1 MRFLH
6 TADWHVGKKL
16 NGFDLLAEQHDAFLK
31 INQLAKDYKVDAVVV
46 AGDLYDR
53 SVPSE
58 EAVEELNK
66 DLIQMNLRE
75 GWPLLAVS
83 GNHDSAVRLAT
94 GGAWFKATNF
104 FMHTTVA
111 QAIEEPV
118 TLGDTQFFLLP
129 FFGLQEVRNY
139 FGDPEIRDLKTA
151 MARIVTKMEEEF
163 DPDRAHVLVAHFF
176 AAGSSHT
183 DSETQTEVGGL
194 DAVPVD
200 LMAPFDY
207 VALGHL
213 HNKNALQAPRVKY
226 AGSPL
231 KFSASEVNLD
241 KGVWIVDTQPFNLQ
255 WVPLEPLHDLVKLTG
270 SFDELATVEYASH
283 YQEDDFFVIELTDT
297 APIPDLMNK
306 LRHYYPK
313 IIALSRVNKA
323 ADQSD
328 LAAPVQDLEN
338 KDPLALLSDFYHQVT
353 GEELS
358 DNQRQWA
365 KDALLAAQKEE
376 EG

>member
-66 DLIQMNLRE
+66 DLIQMNLKE

-83 GNHDSAVRLAT
+83 GNHDSAST
-94 GGAWFKATNF
+94 
-104 FMHTTVA
+104 MHTTVA

-129 FFGLQEVRNY
+129 FFGLQEVRNC

-151 MARIVTKMEEEF
+151 MARIVAKMEEEF

-283 YQEDDFFVIELTDT
+283 YQEDDFFVIELTDM

-313 IIALSRVNKA
+313 IIALSRVN
-323 ADQSD
+323 
-328 LAAPVQDLEN
+328 
-338 KDPLALLSDFYHQVT
+338 
-353 GEELS
+353 
-358 DNQRQWA
+358 
-365 KDALLAAQKEE
+365 
-376 EG
+376 